1 MTNEPDRLNQRSS
14 FNCRVF
20 RGLRLFIAC
29 TIVVGL
35 GSVTQSFAQGA
46 RIFTLF
52 GDIKVDETNADEP
65 APLSLDVFL
74 FKSGNLIGRLRVGTN
89 DRYRFNNLTAGTY
102 EVAVEIDGREVARVS
117 KLIAGQLP
125 DDVRLDLNLAYRKT
139 FDRKINPAEVISVAG
154 FYPRNGRNK
163 TLHARSIQEIEQ
175 KNYVEAIASLRE
187 LVTLDP
193 KDYPAW
199 FELGVVYFI
208 RKEYE
213 AAEKCFVSSVI
224 AQPSYLPATFNLGR
238 VRLARKNFEGAIDA
252 FEKSVKLNSRYA
264 EAFYFL
270 GETYLQLKKG
280 SFAVGYF
287 EQALKLD
294 PAGMAEAH
302 LKLASLYNQA
312 GYKNLAA
319 VEYEHFLRK
328 NPEYAQR
335 KKLEEYIA
343 ANKGKPTR
351 EKP

>member
-1 MTNEPDRLNQRSS
+1 MPPEPDTPIPRSS
-14 FNCRVF
+14 INCRVF
-20 RGLRLFIAC
+20 VGRLFLAF
-29 TIVVGL
+29 TLVLGL
-35 GSVTQSFAQGA
+35 GFATQSFAQGA

-52 GDIKVDETNADEP
+52 GDIKLDESNADEP

-74 FKSGNLIGRLRVGTN
+74 YKAGNMIGRLRVGTN

-102 EVAVEIDGREVARVS
+102 EVAVEIDGKEVARVS

-125 DDVRLDLNLAYRKT
+125 DDVRLDLNLGYRKT
-139 FDRKINPAEVISVAG
+139 FERTINHAEVISVASS
-154 FYPRNGRNK
+154 YPRNGRNK
-163 TLHARSIQEIEQ
+163 TLHQKSIQQIEQ
-175 KNYVEAIASLRE
+175 KNYDEAIADLRE

-213 AAEKCFVSSVI
+213 AAEKCFVSSSI
-224 AQPSYLPATFNLGR
+224 AQPTYLPATFNLGR

-252 FEKSVKLNSRYA
+252 FEKAVKLNSHYA
-264 EAFYFL
+264 EAFFFL

-294 PAGMAEAH
+294 PTGMSEAH

-319 VEYEHFLRK
+319 TEYEHFLRK
-328 NPEYAQR
+328 NPEYAER
-335 KKLEEYIA
+335 KKLEDYIA
-343 ANKGKPTR
+343 ANKSKPT
-351 EKP
+351 KH

>member
-1 MTNEPDRLNQRSS
+1 MTTESDKLIPRSS
-14 FNCRVF
+14 FSCRVF
-20 RGLRLFIAC
+20 LGRLFFAL
-29 TIVVGL
+29 TLVQGL
-35 GSVTQSFAQGA
+35 GFATQSFAQGA

-52 GDIKVDETNADEP
+52 GDIKLDETNADEP

-74 FKSGNLIGRLRVGTN
+74 YKSGNLIGRLRVGTN

-102 EVAVEIDGREVARVS
+102 EVSVEIDGKEVARVS

-125 DDVRLDLNLAYRKT
+125 DDVRLDLNLGYRKT
-139 FDRKINPAEVISVAG
+139 FERKINHAEVISVADS
-154 FYPRNGRNK
+154 YPRNGRNK
-163 TLHARSIQEIEQ
+163 TLHQRSIQQIAQ
-175 KNYVEAIASLRE
+175 KNYDEAIEDLHE

-213 AAEKCFVSSVI
+213 AAERCFVSSAI

-252 FEKSVKLNSRYA
+252 FEKTVKLDSRYA

-294 PAGMAEAH
+294 PTGMAEAH
-302 LKLASLYNQA
+302 LRLASLYDQA

-319 VEYEHFLRK
+319 AEYENFLRK
-328 NPEYAQR
+328 NPEYSQR
-335 KKLEEYIA
+335 RKLEVYIA
-343 ANKGKPTR
+343 ANKGKSTR
-351 EKP
+351 QKP